1 MAELPAEDLGLF
13 AAQGLLVVVV
23 TNEDTDKCIDQW
35 HCTHFNQT
43 YAATV
48 RTTDGRPR
56 SWRGY
61 SFRGDAEGKFFNVSL
76 GARTC
81 PGVAC
86 PGGLPVSLQPNEIQW
101 WFEQPRSDK
110 RRAKLP
116 PDISRYQIVLGS
128 EATAGERYAA
138 ARLQSLLGR
147 LRANLSLPIV
157 PQAGGCCQLAVGATA
172 AISLLPSL
180 RPSLPQLGDEGFA
193 LATDQ
198 ASWSVAITG
207 ADGSPR
213 ACLYGVHRF
222 LELLGYDF
230 LSWDATNTPV
240 ARADVWPGPLW
251 LT

>member
-1 MAELPAEDLGLF
+1 MPRREYDKPLGPP
-13 AAQGLLVVVV
+13 QGLGKRGW
-23 TNEDTDKCIDQW
+23 TNPEGQYFSNVYTREFAHASVWVNVQTRNGIIHWRAPADT
-35 HCTHFNQT
+35 T
-43 YAATV
+43 AAKS
-48 RTTDGRPR
+48 D
-56 SWRGY
+56 
-61 SFRGDAEGKFFNVSL
+61 D
-76 GARTC
+76 
-81 PGVAC
+81 VAAAS
-86 PGGLPVSLQPNEIQW
+86 VQP
-101 WFEQPRSDK
+101 
-110 RRAKLP
+110 P

-157 PQAGGCCQLAVGATA
+157 PQAAGCCQLAVGAA
-172 AISLLPSL
+172 AATSLLPSL

-193 LATDQ
+193 LATHQ

-207 ADGSPR
+207 ADGSQR
-213 ACLYGVHRF
+213 GVLYGVHRF

-230 LSWDATNTPV
+230 LSWDATNAPA